1 MFECHITNGIT
12 NTGLAI
18 RHFGYS
24 LLKNPKRIATAG
36 MIKRSERFDKEIV
49 NYYLPFGTSTF
60 EYKDNFYKFVIVK
73 EGNITE
79 EMSGRHLYP
88 CHITVFINEDSERE
102 EDKTKDYTKIWNEF
116 LEGAGKYYKE
126 QIREINNEPNKVAVY
141 IYDDFWDVLN
151 KRGRR
156 KIETIHLDG
165 KEVEMLD
172 YIRSFLKPETKELF
186 EELGIPYKLNIL
198 FEGLPGTGKTSL
210 IYTIASELNRDV
222 AILNFNKDVDDNV
235 FMRALRRLPKNVIFV
250 LEDIDV
256 LFKERKEN
264 DNFKSMISFS
274 GLLNSL
280 DGMAFKDDLI
290 TIMTTNYECN
300 LDSAL
305 KRPGRIDKQLNF
317 GFAKESQVKQMYR
330 KFFKKNTEEDCD
342 NFYKQIKGLNFTTAM
357 IQQYFIWHMFDS
369 TNLIEDISE
378 FKDICSKHNYEK
390 KLDLYM

>member
-1 MFECHITNGIT
+1 MLIIGIDPGINGAICLFKDGKIVDVFEMPKMAVGKKNKSQVNASQIFNEIQK
-12 NTGLAI
+12 AI
-18 RHFGYS
+18 
-24 LLKNPKRIATAG
+24 
-36 MIKRSERFDKEIV
+36 
-49 NYYLPFGTSTF
+49 
-60 EYKDNFYKFVIVK
+60 
-73 EGNITE
+73 EG
-79 EMSGRHLYP
+79 
-88 CHITVFINEDSERE
+88 

-116 LEGAGKYYKE
+116 LEDAGKYYKE

-165 KEVEMLD
+165 KEVEILD

-290 TIMTTNYECN
+290 TIMTTNYKIH
-300 LDSAL
+300 LIIG
-305 KRPGRIDKQLNF
+305 GRGSEKAFLEKLVKKVGCQEEISII
-317 GFAKESQVKQMYR
+317 GF
-330 KFFKKNTEEDCD
+330 
-342 NFYKQIKGLNFTTAM
+342 IP
-357 IQQYFIWHMFDS
+357 
-369 TNLIEDISE
+369 
-378 FKDICSKHNYEK
+378 EK
-390 KLDLYM
+390 KSKIKFNIYHDDK